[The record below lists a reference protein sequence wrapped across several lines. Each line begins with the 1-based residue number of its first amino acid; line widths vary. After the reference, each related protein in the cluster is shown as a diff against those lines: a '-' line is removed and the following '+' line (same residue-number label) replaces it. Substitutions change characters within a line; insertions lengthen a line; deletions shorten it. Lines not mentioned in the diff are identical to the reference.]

1 MPAFVGAGWG
11 RADSGRPVGGE
22 QQDHPGPAEACG
34 VATMRL
40 GEDVMEVEEWCRAEP
55 ALLVELDQSVY
66 IPLAARG
73 PAE

>member
-1 MPAFVGAGWG
+1 
-11 RADSGRPVGGE
+11 
-22 QQDHPGPAEACG
+22 
-34 VATMRL
+34 MRL